1 MVIKRSISVIFLIVG
16 YLIMIYSLIK
26 GMPVE
31 YMLINFFG
39 LFLVTIGI
47 YDVVSDFNIAKIPF
61 FKKRKQL
68 LHSPFLLPILI
79 VIIFAL
85 INR

>member
-1 MVIKRSISVIFLIVG
+1 MKKSISIVFLIMG

-31 YMLINFFG
+31 YMLINFIG

-47 YDVVSDFNIAKIPF
+47 YDVVSDFNLAKFSF

-68 LHSPFLLPILI
+68 LHSMFLLPIFI
-79 VIIFAL
+79 VIIIAI
-85 INR
+85 INRL